1 MDEDEEIKSQSDSPD
16 SESHS
21 PGVPQPMPLNQ
32 IAAVTVAAAAPTSAA
47 ADSVAQKSLTL
58 ALPIQQS
65 SRLGGGGGGR
75 EDCWSEGATSVLIDA
90 WGERYVQLSRGNL
103 KQKHWME
110 VADIVNKEDPTKVPK
125 TDIQCKNRIDTVK
138 KKYKTEKLKIANGY
152 GPSRWTFFERL
163 DRLIGSAA
171 GTLNPSFGKGLG
183 SGFGTP
189 SAAGVTVSP
198 PPATVST
205 ADPKSIPVGIPVRAR
220 QPAQLPFS
228 PSSYLQTP
236 RPPHQPHQE
245 LMRQIMQQ
253 QQQQQQQQQPQLS
266 GFRYNNN
273 SNVHNINVGDSNN
286 LNNGR
291 SRGMWMQQRQEQRKQ
306 VPQQE
311 FRKIQPAMESDSD
324 KEDWSNDSRDSLPP
338 DRTRF
343 QSRKRKSM
351 ELNRGDD
358 PGGIETGKGKKR
370 VKKSDSKVW
379 GESVREL
386 TKAILKFGEAYEAAE
401 SMKLQHTMEM
411 EMQRMKFAKEL
422 ELQRM
427 KFMMKIQLEL
437 SQLNGNGN
445 VDSDSRGGGESNH
458 HNYHKHDNHVNN
470 HTNSDTSN

>member
-16 SESHS
+16 SISHS
-21 PGVPQPMPLNQ
+21 QDFPQPMPLNQ
-32 IAAVTVAAAAPTSAA
+32 IAAVTVAAAAPTASA
-47 ADSVAQKSLTL
+47 ADSFAQKSLTL
-58 ALPIQQS
+58 ALPIQSS
-65 SRLGGGGGGR
+65 SRLGGGGGGGGGR

-103 KQKHWME
+103 KQKRWME
-110 VADIVNKEDPTKVPK
+110 VADIVNKEDPSKVPK

-163 DRLIGSAA
+163 DRLIGSTA
-171 GTLNPSFGKGLG
+171 GTPNPSLVSGL
-183 SGFGTP
+183 GTP

-198 PPATVST
+198 PPVTVST

-220 QPAQLPFS
+220 QPVQLPFS

-253 QQQQQQQQQPQLS
+253 QQQQPQLS

-286 LNNGR
+286 LNNSR

-311 FRKIQPAMESDSD
+311 FRKVQPAMESDSD
-324 KEDWSNDSRDSLPP
+324 KEDWSNNSGDSLPP

-343 QSRKRKSM
+343 HSRKRKSM

-358 PGGIETGKGKKR
+358 PGGKETGKGKKR
-370 VKKSDSKVW
+370 MESSKVW
-379 GESVREL
+379 GDSVREL
-386 TKAILKFGEAYEAAE
+386 TKAILKFGEAYEGAE

-427 KFMMKIQLEL
+427 KYMMKIQLEL
-437 SQLNGNGN
+437 SQLNWNGN
-445 VDSDSRGGGESNH
+445 VNCDSRGGGSGGGESNH
-458 HNYHKHDNHVNN
+458 HHYHKHDNHVNN